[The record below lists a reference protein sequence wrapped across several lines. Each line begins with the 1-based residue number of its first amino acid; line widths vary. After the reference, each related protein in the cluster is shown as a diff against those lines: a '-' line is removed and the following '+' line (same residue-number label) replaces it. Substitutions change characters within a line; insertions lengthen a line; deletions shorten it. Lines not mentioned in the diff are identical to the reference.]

1 MAKEKEIKIPSKTSM
16 NLYQVETKGNSVPGF
31 VIGLVIVAIVAFL
44 IAQFG
49 VISRLNK
56 LNALEAEVAVVRNK
70 LDAYENEM
78 KEYPKTKENY
88 LRYSD
93 AYARG
98 AVVYVDRISIIEL
111 LESACADL
119 GSVSSFS
126 ISGNSVTVKAYTKT
140 LEDFDL
146 IKNRLDANEL
156 VTSVTPISHDD
167 RTSNSSVSNV
177 FRFNVESPKEDN

>member
-1 MAKEKEIKIPSKTSM
+1 MAKEKEIKIPNKTSM
-16 NLYQVETKGNSVPGF
+16 NLYQIETKGNSVPGF
-31 VIGLVIVAIVAFL
+31 IVGLVIVAIVAFL

-56 LNALEAEVAVVRNK
+56 LNALEAEVSVVRTR

-78 KEYPKTKENY
+78 LEYPKTKENY

-93 AYARG
+93 AYSRG
-98 AVVYVDRISIIEL
+98 AVVYVDRITIMEL

-119 GSVSSFS
+119 GSFSSFS
-126 ISGNSVTVKAYTKT
+126 ISGNSVTVKVYTKS

-146 IKNRLDANEL
+146 IKNRLDSYEL

-167 RTSNSSVSNV
+167 TSHANSVSNV
-177 FRFNVESPKEDN
+177 FRFNVESPKEGE